1 LSIFAIGARALLCY
15 AHGCEISPSHA
26 HEVAMEGLATYED
39 RRPVTAHLPP
49 DIVIV
54 TTTYLHIPSRVQ
66 FRPTFIDD
74 PSARV
79 VRIDNPSATFY
90 RFLYSNVGRDYHWI
104 DRFAWS
110 DEQLR
115 AHLSRPTTTLLVLY
129 VDGHPAGYVELDA
142 ASSEPGT
149 EVAYFGLIGAF
160 HGRGLGKH
168 LLSIGV
174 QRAFEDGAERVWV
187 HTCSLDGR
195 HALANYCARGFI
207 PYHTARHEQSLTLRQ
222 AA

>member
-1 LSIFAIGARALLCY
+1 
-15 AHGCEISPSHA
+15 
-26 HEVAMEGLATYED
+26 MESLATYED
-39 RRPVTAHLPP
+39 RRPVAAHLPP
-49 DIVIV
+49 DTVIV
-54 TTTYLHIPSRVQ
+54 TTTYLHIPSRAQ
-66 FRPTFIDD
+66 FRPSFISD

-79 VRIDNPSATFY
+79 VRIDNPSAVFY

-110 DEQLR
+110 DEQLC

-129 VDGHPAGYVELDA
+129 VEGLPAGYVELDA

-168 LLSIGV
+168 LLSVGV
-174 QRAFEDGAERVWV
+174 QRAFDDGAERVWV

-207 PYHTARHEQSLTLRQ
+207 PYQTVRHEQTLTLRQ